1 MLYLKLDPIIE
12 RQEDLCLLHRNI
24 HSYSN
29 DLIWEPEWPNDESKP
44 WIIGSRQYGRISI
57 ANSDAAASADTNAAI
72 TEGIRA
78 ANEMLSF

>member
-1 MLYLKLDPIIE
+1 MKQAGFDADRDISAITVNRWPHGY
-12 RQEDLCLLHRNI
+12 
-24 HSYSN
+24 SYSN